1 MQQSTQSRRTL
12 IMGILNVT
20 PDSFSD
26 GGQHDDAGSAL
37 AQAERMLAEG
47 ADIIDVGGESTRPG
61 AEPVHPGEEQRRVF
75 PVVEELVLRQ
85 GVKVSLDTRHAE
97 TAHTVLQMLGN
108 RAADLIINDVSG
120 LLTDPEMPAV
130 IAQAGCEVVI
140 MHNRGD
146 SRTMQS
152 KTDYDDVVEDVIA
165 ELLQIR
171 QPYLDAGVPAERII
185 LDPGIG
191 FAKTHGQN
199 WELIRNLHRFTA
211 LTHGETP
218 HRVLFGASRKGFLGA
233 LLADQPRPAD
243 QRDAATAAL
252 SAFAAQQGAWAVRV
266 HAVRPNA
273 DAVAVGSQ
281 VRAGFTPFS
290 R

>member
-1 MQQSTQSRRTL
+1 MQHSRQQRRTL

-120 LLTDPEMPAV
+120 LLTDPEMPGV

-191 FAKTHGQN
+191 FAKTHG
-199 WELIRNLHRFTA
+199 RT
-211 LTHGETP
+211 
-218 HRVLFGASRKGFLGA
+218 
-233 LLADQPRPAD
+233 
-243 QRDAATAAL
+243 
-252 SAFAAQQGAWAVRV
+252 
-266 HAVRPNA
+266 
-273 DAVAVGSQ
+273 GSSS
-281 VRAGFTPFS
+281 GTSTGSPP
-290 R
+290 